1 MDLFCFLY
9 LEEEMNRV
17 KFYSVTDWGSGNQLK
32 KAEKVINDFDKN
44 KEYEIE
50 DILEFYNITKY
61 IDSKMYLEQWNKE
74 YIEEI
79 NKIVKEMREKIF
91 KYIDDNVNEEKFEEI
106 IKSVPNEYMND
117 FFELIEKKILN
128 IDISGNTFI
137 QSIDERNVPIY
148 YLLEYKKIVKK
159 YDNELRIIMLENI
172 LESAE
177 ILIKKYYIKDEKCNN
192 WILPNTL
199 TLQDKEYILQK
210 YIDNEYANLNYL
222 RIITKIQSN
231 KDTIVINDKTK
242 LKARKKVIE
251 MENKI
256 FKNGIRIGYTYNV
269 LFDSNQI
276 EEKVQKLEGTK
287 IVFSYSKKW
296 IEENKDDFATL
307 LNNFIYLF
315 EFVDIEGRIEL
326 VNKKHEYDLFEKVN
340 NSNILRA
347 YNPNSTFNHKKIL
360 SLLKI
365 NAYYEQLNKLN
376 IRLED
381 IIEWFFEIYLKENFK
396 IENYSVSMPT
406 KGSSYFEKCKSIL
419 PEIDHILK
427 EYKYYIEDGSIDPE
441 LISLSSEHMFFKD
454 IPSKIKN
461 KYVYLKED
469 DENNYIDY
477 CFFSD
482 QCMLSYLENVEE
494 KYDSFFKLILKENIK
509 YDDYP
514 EYEKNDLNWLLE
526 HSLIKI
532 NEEGFLKINNIER
545 ISIYAELHYKEVIN
559 YWKKPLKVKNEIN
572 KMINEGKL
580 EFESTLFSRNEQDYF
595 NYYLNMSEFID
606 GYDIR
611 NSNLHGTQIGDRKS
625 DIHYSR
631 YLQILLLFILIV
643 IKIND
648 DICLSESGNIELN
661 QK

>member
-1 MDLFCFLY
+1 
-9 LEEEMNRV
+9 MNRV

>member
-32 KAEKVINDFDKN
+32 KAEKVINNFDKN
-44 KEYEIE
+44 KEYKIE

-61 IDSKMYLEQWNKE
+61 IDRKMYLEQWNKE

-106 IKSVPNEYMND
+106 IKGVPNEYMND

-231 KDTIVINDKTK
+231 KDIIVINDKTK

-251 MENKI
+251 MEIKI

-276 EEKVQKLEGTK
+276 EEKVQ
-287 IVFSYSKKW
+287 
-296 IEENKDDFATL
+296 
-307 LNNFIYLF
+307 
-315 EFVDIEGRIEL
+315 
-326 VNKKHEYDLFEKVN
+326 
-340 NSNILRA
+340 
-347 YNPNSTFNHKKIL
+347 
-360 SLLKI
+360 
-365 NAYYEQLNKLN
+365 
-376 IRLED
+376 
-381 IIEWFFEIYLKENFK
+381 
-396 IENYSVSMPT
+396 
-406 KGSSYFEKCKSIL
+406 
-419 PEIDHILK
+419 
-427 EYKYYIEDGSIDPE
+427 
-441 LISLSSEHMFFKD
+441 
-454 IPSKIKN
+454 
-461 KYVYLKED
+461 
-469 DENNYIDY
+469 
-477 CFFSD
+477 
-482 QCMLSYLENVEE
+482 
-494 KYDSFFKLILKENIK
+494 
-509 YDDYP
+509 
-514 EYEKNDLNWLLE
+514 
-526 HSLIKI
+526 
-532 NEEGFLKINNIER
+532 
-545 ISIYAELHYKEVIN
+545 
-559 YWKKPLKVKNEIN
+559 
-572 KMINEGKL
+572 
-580 EFESTLFSRNEQDYF
+580 
-595 NYYLNMSEFID
+595 
-606 GYDIR
+606 
-611 NSNLHGTQIGDRKS
+611 
-625 DIHYSR
+625 
-631 YLQILLLFILIV
+631 
-643 IKIND
+643 
-648 DICLSESGNIELN
+648 
-661 QK
+661 